1 MVIKQNVDDVNI
13 ALQSVNNI
21 YCYFDNIP
29 IPAVSIGVVIAV
41 HDSTSFIP
49 DIASLLVPSPTAY
62 HFDNLLFQCTLFT
75 LVVNNAF
82 RDQENYSHEDV
93 FGHLKTELFSAEDAA
108 QYLEVSLPTLRR
120 LVQSQKLK
128 PKKIVGRSQLFST
141 TDLKQLKRQIKK
153 TR

>member
-1 MVIKQNVDDVNI
+1 MAYALTAEDVFLQIKEMPEKERVK
-13 ALQSVNNI
+13 
-21 YCYFDNIP
+21 
-29 IPAVSIGVVIAV
+29 
-41 HDSTSFIP
+41 
-49 DIASLLVPSPTAY
+49 
-62 HFDNLLFQCTLFT
+62 LFT

-82 RDQENYSHEDV
+82 RDKENYSHEEV

-128 PKKIVGRSQLFST
+128 PKQIIGRSQLFST

>member
-1 MVIKQNVDDVNI
+1 MAYALTAEDVFLQIKEMPEKERVK
-13 ALQSVNNI
+13 
-21 YCYFDNIP
+21 
-29 IPAVSIGVVIAV
+29 
-41 HDSTSFIP
+41 
-49 DIASLLVPSPTAY
+49 
-62 HFDNLLFQCTLFT
+62 LFT
-75 LVVNNAF
+75 LVINNAF